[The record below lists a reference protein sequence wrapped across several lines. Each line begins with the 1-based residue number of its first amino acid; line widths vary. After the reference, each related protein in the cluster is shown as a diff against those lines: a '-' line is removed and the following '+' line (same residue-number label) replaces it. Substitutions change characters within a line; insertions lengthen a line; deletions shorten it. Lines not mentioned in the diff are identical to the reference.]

1 VEHDQDPYRTCEQ
14 HCTHDL
20 SHGVGVIE
28 LLSEDGPYPPSQ
40 LLVNLSAERGTL
52 FGEALEEIR
61 AAAAAAVRT

>member
-1 VEHDQDPYRTCEQ
+1 MEHDQDPYRGCEH

-20 SHGVGVIE
+20 SRGVGVLE

-52 FGEALEEIR
+52 FGDDLEQVR
-61 AAAAAAVRT
+61 AAAAAAVRA